1 MKRTIV
7 VVGTSLLMGCAGGT
21 GATRHHALLSEY
33 RELQAPRV
41 RLDDATLFA
50 ETEELERGALI
61 QAVLAR
67 NPDVAAARE
76 AFRAALGE
84 LEQATALEDP
94 MLTYEIA
101 PLSVA
106 SSDAAFGQRIQ
117 LSQQL
122 PFPGKRRL
130 KGEVALAEAEAM
142 RGDVEAIRLELAQ
155 MASGMF
161 DDYYLVT
168 RSLVINAQHQELVA
182 RVKKAAEAQ
191 YVAGHA
197 AQQDPLQAE
206 VELAQLESDRV
217 SLEAELDLVVA
228 QLNRLLHRAPH
239 LKLPPPPATLPSH
252 KASTE
257 TVAQLQE
264 LAISKLPQR
273 ASSSAR
279 IRGGQAAISLA
290 EKQFYPDF
298 EVMASYD
305 SMWDMREHQWM
316 VGIGINLPIQRASR
330 RAAVDQAE
338 ARVARARFEDERLV
352 DTIRAE
358 VHRAHRR
365 VLEGARIVT
374 IFEQRLVPASRD
386 QVNAALAGFPS
397 GQTGFL
403 AVIGA
408 ERTQREVELKLE
420 TARAEL
426 SRRYAALDRAVGRIP
441 GLADG
446 GAR

>member
-1 MKRTIV
+1 M
-7 VVGTSLLMGCAGGT
+7 
-21 GATRHHALLSEY
+21 
-33 RELQAPRV
+33 
-41 RLDDATLFA
+41 
-50 ETEELERGALI
+50 
-61 QAVLAR
+61 LAR
-67 NPDVAAARE
+67 NPDVAAAQE
-76 AFRAALGE
+76 AFRAAVGE
-84 LEQATALEDP
+84 IDQATALEDP

-130 KGEVALAEAEAM
+130 KGDVAAAEAEAM
-142 RGDVEAIRLELAQ
+142 RGDVEAVRLELAQ
-155 MASGMF
+155 MASGLF

-168 RSLVINAQHQELVA
+168 RSLVINAHHQELVA

-191 YVAGHA
+191 YVVGRA

-206 VELAQLESDRV
+206 VELAQLESDHV

-228 QLNRLLHRAPH
+228 QLNRLLHRAPQ
-239 LKLPPPPATLPSH
+239 LKLPRPPATLPSY

-257 TVAQLQE
+257 TVAQLQD

-279 IRGGQAAISLA
+279 IRGGQAAIALA

-316 VGIGINLPIQRASR
+316 VGIGINLPFQRASR

-338 ARVARARFEDERLV
+338 ARVARARSEDDRLV
-352 DTIRAE
+352 DTIRTE

-365 VLEGARIVT
+365 MLEAVRIVE

-386 QVNAALAGFPS
+386 HVNAALAGFPS

-420 TARAEL
+420 AARAEL
-426 SRRYAALDRAVGRIP
+426 SRRHAALDRAVGRIP

-446 GAR
+446 GVR